1 MDINDLFQLSR
12 RIKMNKF
19 ISTILFGSAFAFTF
33 TVALPAGAHT
43 EEYFDSKES
52 THGGQTRMAGPYH
65 LELVVKDKEIILYVM
80 DHADRNLS
88 TEGGA
93 GKATVQIGKAKNKTS
108 VKLEPAGNNML
119 KGTGDFVVSPE
130 AVVTV
135 FVELPE
141 QEVTAARFTPLKFK
155 SKTTK
160 ASNGK
165 PVADG
170 QGASAS
176 AF

>member
-1 MDINDLFQLSR
+1 MGINDLFQLSR

-19 ISTILFGSAFAFTF
+19 ISTILFGSAFAF
-33 TVALPAGAHT
+33 ALPAGAHT

-65 LELVVKDKEIILYVM
+65 LELVAKDKEIILYVM

-93 GKATVQIGKAKNKTS
+93 GKATIQVGKARNKTAI
-108 VKLEPAGNNML
+108 KLEPVGNNMF
-119 KGTGDFVVSPE
+119 KGTGDFTVSPGT
-130 AVVTV
+130 VVTV

-141 QEVTAARFTPLKFK
+141 QEATAARFTPLKLK
-155 SKTTK
+155 TKTTVK
-160 ASNGK
+160 VNNGK

-176 AF
+176 LF

>member
-1 MDINDLFQLSR
+1 
-12 RIKMNKF
+12 MNKF

-33 TVALPAGAHT
+33 AIALPAGAHT

-65 LELVVKDKEIILYVM
+65 LELVAKDKEIVLYVM

-88 TEGGA
+88 TEGGT
-93 GKATVQIGKAKNKTS
+93 GKATVQVGKARNKTT

-119 KGTGDFVVSPE
+119 KGNGDFTVSPGT
-130 AVVTV
+130 VVIV

-141 QEVTAARFTPLKFK
+141 QEATTARFTPLKLK
-155 SKTTK
+155 TKTTVK
-160 ASNGK
+160 ANKGK

-170 QGASAS
+170 QDASAS
-176 AF
+176 LF

>member
-1 MDINDLFQLSR
+1 
-12 RIKMNKF
+12 
-19 ISTILFGSAFAFTF
+19 
-33 TVALPAGAHT
+33 
-43 EEYFDSKES
+43 
-52 THGGQTRMAGPYH
+52 MAGPYH
-65 LELVVKDKEIILYVM
+65 LELVAKDKEIILYVM

-93 GKATVQIGKAKNKTS
+93 GKATIQIGKARNKTS
-108 VKLEPAGNNML
+108 VKLEPAGNNIL
-119 KGTGDFVVSPE
+119 KGMGDFVISPE

-135 FVELPE
+135 FVELP
-141 QEVTAARFTPLKFK
+141 LKFK

-160 ASNGK
+160 AGNGK